1 MSVYCPHCGRTHPEG
16 QRCPCRPRPK
26 RRPTEGDATRAEREP
41 WRAEYSSSEY
51 RKARQRAIG
60 RQLGRCADCG
70 RVCAEYRD
78 GRWYTAGMGGEVD
91 HGRALC
97 EGGGSEV
104 ENLTLRCK
112 SCHKK
117 RDDARRAANRYYAQ
131 GCGLGRGCTLF
142 YARPPLPPRKIG
154 FLSPYPARPYPA
166 RFATKLEV
174 WGVWRREPLKT

>member
-26 RRPTEGDATRAEREP
+26 RRPTDGDATRAEREP
-41 WRAEYSSSEY
+41 WRTEYSSSAY

-70 RVCAEYRD
+70 KVCAEYRD

-117 RDDARRAANRYYAQ
+117 RDDARRAANMHPF
-131 GCGLGRGCTLF
+131 F
-142 YARPPLPPRKIG
+142 YARPPTPSENRVSFPLPRAPLPRAFRHEIG
-154 FLSPYPARPYPA
+154 GRGGAVQRQG
-166 RFATKLEV
+166 E
-174 WGVWRREPLKT
+174 GKTQR

>member
-41 WRAEYSSSEY
+41 W
-51 RKARQRAIG
+51 
-60 RQLGRCADCG
+60 
-70 RVCAEYRD
+70 CAEYRD

-117 RDDARRAANRYYAQ
+117 RDDARRAANR
-131 GCGLGRGCTLF
+131 
-142 YARPPLPPRKIG
+142 
-154 FLSPYPARPYPA
+154 
-166 RFATKLEV
+166 
-174 WGVWRREPLKT
+174 

>member
-41 WRAEYSSSEY
+41 WRAEYSSAAH

-60 RQLGRCADCG
+60 RQRGRCADCG
-70 RVCAEYRD
+70 RVGAEYRD

-117 RDDARRAANRYYAQ
+117 RDDARRAANR
-131 GCGLGRGCTLF
+131 
-142 YARPPLPPRKIG
+142 
-154 FLSPYPARPYPA
+154 
-166 RFATKLEV
+166 
-174 WGVWRREPLKT
+174 

>member
-1 MSVYCPHCGRTHPEG
+1 M
-16 QRCPCRPRPK
+16 
-26 RRPTEGDATRAEREP
+26 
-41 WRAEYSSSEY
+41 
-51 RKARQRAIG
+51 AIG

-70 RVCAEYRD
+70 KVCAEYRD

-117 RDDARRAANRYYAQ
+117 RDDARRAANR
-131 GCGLGRGCTLF
+131 
-142 YARPPLPPRKIG
+142 
-154 FLSPYPARPYPA
+154 
-166 RFATKLEV
+166 
-174 WGVWRREPLKT
+174 

>member
-26 RRPTEGDATRAEREP
+26 RRPTEGDATRSEREP
-41 WRAEYSSSEY
+41 WRAEYSSAAY

-117 RDDARRAANRYYAQ
+117 RDDARRAANR
-131 GCGLGRGCTLF
+131 
-142 YARPPLPPRKIG
+142 
-154 FLSPYPARPYPA
+154 
-166 RFATKLEV
+166 
-174 WGVWRREPLKT
+174 

>member
-16 QRCPCRPRPK
+16 QRCTCRPRPK

-41 WRAEYSSSEY
+41 WRTEYSSSAY
-51 RKARQRAIG
+51 RKARQMAIG

-117 RDDARRAANRYYAQ
+117 RDDARRAANR
-131 GCGLGRGCTLF
+131 
-142 YARPPLPPRKIG
+142 
-154 FLSPYPARPYPA
+154 
-166 RFATKLEV
+166 
-174 WGVWRREPLKT
+174 

>member
-1 MSVYCPHCGRTHPEG
+1 MSGDGTIKIFAGSASKEFAAQMCDYLGSPMGKCTTHIFSEGNTFVRIDESIRDKDVYFVQTLGLDPNNEFTELLFFLDAFKRASANSVTAIIPYFSYAKGDKKDE
-16 QRCPCRPRPK
+16 PRVSI
-26 RRPTEGDATRAEREP
+26 R
-41 WRAEYSSSEY
+41 
-51 RKARQRAIG
+51 
-60 RQLGRCADCG
+60 G

-117 RDDARRAANRYYAQ
+117 RDDARRAANR
-131 GCGLGRGCTLF
+131 
-142 YARPPLPPRKIG
+142 
-154 FLSPYPARPYPA
+154 
-166 RFATKLEV
+166 
-174 WGVWRREPLKT
+174 